1 MHSHSLSFCLF
12 LLICILAIL
21 SLMIGPAEISPSQ
34 AISALLNGQGDVFVI
49 VMREIRLPRV
59 LLSLLIGFAL
69 GISGAAMQGFLR
81 NPLAEPGVV
90 GISASSAL
98 GAVIALQT
106 GFAVEGSQLLGALS
120 DGRITPVFALPIAS
134 MIGAILAAGLI
145 LLFGRSGKTE
155 RLILIGIG
163 ISSIA
168 GALTSLVLNLSPNPF
183 AAMEIMFWM
192 MGSVADRSMLHVWMA
207 FPFILSGSVILIF
220 LGRKLDALSLGED
233 TAQSLGV
240 NIKTMSAMLI
250 IAIALM
256 VGASVAVAGAIGFV
270 GLVVPHMLRPII
282 GSKPSA
288 LLFASGL
295 GGAALLTA
303 ADILTRVIAPER
315 DLKLGV
321 LTALIGAPVFLHLVL
336 KSSKRGM

>member
-1 MHSHSLSFCLF
+1 MRIYSLSIGLF
-12 LLICILAIL
+12 IVICGLAAVSLL
-21 SLMIGPAEISPSQ
+21 IGPADISISQ
-34 AISALLNGQGDVFVI
+34 ALFALLRGEGDVFVI

-59 LLSLLIGFAL
+59 MLSVLIGFAL

-90 GISASSAL
+90 GISASAAL

-106 GFAVEGSQLLGALS
+106 GFAIEGSQLLGALNK
-120 DGRITPVFALPIAS
+120 GRIAPVFALPIAA
-134 MIGAILAAGLI
+134 MIGALLAAGLI
-145 LLFGRSGKTE
+145 LLFGHSGKTE

-168 GALTSLVLNLSPNPF
+168 GAFMSLVLNLSPNPF

-207 FPFILSGSVILIF
+207 SPFIIIGSTILII

-240 NIKTMSAMLI
+240 NMKAMSAMLI
-250 IAIALM
+250 ISIALII
-256 VGASVAVAGAIGFV
+256 GASVAVAGAIGFV
-270 GLVVPHMLRPII
+270 GLVVPHMLRPVI
-282 GSKPSA
+282 GSKPST

-295 GGAALLTA
+295 GGAALLTS

-336 KSSKRGM
+336 KSSKRG

>member
-1 MHSHSLSFCLF
+1 MKPRNLSIV
-12 LLICILAIL
+12 LLIFICALAVL
-21 SLMIGPAEISPSQ
+21 SLLIGPADISPSQ
-34 AISALLNGQGDVFVI
+34 AISALMRGEGDVFVI

-59 LLSLLIGFAL
+59 VLSVLIGFAL

-90 GISASSAL
+90 GISASAAL

-106 GFAVEGSQLLGALS
+106 GFAVEGSQLLGALNE
-120 DGRITPVFALPIAS
+120 GRIAPIFALPIAA
-134 MIGAILAAGLI
+134 MIGALLAAGLI

-168 GALTSLVLNLSPNPF
+168 GAVTSLVLNLSPNPF
-183 AAMEIMFWM
+183 AAVEIMFWM
-192 MGSVADRSMLHVWMA
+192 MGSVADRSILHVWMA
-207 FPFILSGSVILIF
+207 LPFITVGSVMLIF

-256 VGASVAVAGAIGFV
+256 VGASVAVAGAIGFI

-282 GSKPSA
+282 GSKPST
-288 LLFASGL
+288 LLLSSGF

-336 KSSKRGM
+336 KSSKRV